1 LSEYGIDDEQIW
13 AVVDAAPDAML
24 IVDEDGTIVLVN
36 RQTEAMFG
44 YERSDLLG
52 GSVED
57 LLPEHLR
64 EVHRAHRARFGA
76 EPRTRPM
83 GAYMALSGR
92 RRDGSQFPVE
102 VSLSPLTTE
111 SGVRVVAAVRDISER
126 VAAEAEARRVQA
138 ILDATRDGV
147 FIFDRDSLRF
157 SYVNQGALA
166 QVGYA
171 RDELLQMTPLDIAP
185 EFSEPQLR
193 ELLHPVATGEISS
206 ATFATVHR
214 RRDGS
219 QIPVEVVVQAP
230 SGDGE
235 PPRSFVA
242 MARDITERVRS
253 EERLREAA
261 QTMRLL
267 EDRERIARDL
277 HDLVIQRLFAAGMA
291 LQATRGMTDDADVV
305 KRIDDAVDQLDET
318 IREIRTVIFELQ
330 SEQSRPPGLRR
341 DLLDI
346 VAEERSALGFEPRVR
361 FDGPVDALSDEL
373 CEHLRATPRE
383 ALSNVARHAAA
394 SSAEISL
401 TVDERASLRV
411 DDDGVGIPAEPSSG
425 HGLANMRQRAERL
438 GGWFRADPRP
448 GGGTTLEWVVPNR

>member
-1 LSEYGIDDEQIW
+1 
-13 AVVDAAPDAML
+13 
-24 IVDEDGTIVLVN
+24 
-36 RQTEAMFG
+36 
-44 YERSDLLG
+44 
-52 GSVED
+52 
-57 LLPEHLR
+57 
-64 EVHRAHRARFGA
+64 
-76 EPRTRPM
+76 M

-92 RRDGSQFPVE
+92 RRDGSHFPVE
-102 VSLSPLTTE
+102 VSLSPLRTDA
-111 SGVRVVAAVRDISER
+111 GLRVVAAVRDISER

-157 SYVNQGALA
+157 TYVNQGALA
-166 QVGYA
+166 QVGYT

-185 EFSEPQLR
+185 KFTEPQLR
-193 ELLHPVATGEISS
+193 ELLHPVATGEIAS

-214 RRDGS
+214 RRDGR

-230 SGDGE
+230 SGDGK

-261 QTMRLL
+261 QTMRVL

-277 HDLVIQRLFAAGMA
+277 HDLVIQRLFAAGMG
-291 LQATRGMTDDADVV
+291 LQAARARTDDPDVI
-305 KRIDDAVDQLDET
+305 KRVDDAVDQLDET
-318 IREIRTVIFELQ
+318 IREIRTVIFGLQ
-330 SEQSRPPGLRR
+330 SEQSRPPGLRS

-346 VAEERSALGFEPRVR
+346 VADECSALGFEPRLR
-361 FDGPVDALSDEL
+361 FDGPIDGLSDEL
-373 CEHLRATPRE
+373 CDHLRATLRE

-401 TVDERASLRV
+401 SVDNRVSLRV
-411 DDDGVGIPAEPSSG
+411 DDDGVGIPEGPRSG
-425 HGLANMRQRAERL
+425 HGLANMRERAERL
-438 GGWFRADPRP
+438 GGSLRAVPRP